1 MYMALKGIKLRIYP
15 DSYQK
20 ELIEYNFGANRFVW
34 NNMLDMMSKRHENNP
49 DLKSLKAF
57 DLNYILTTFK
67 KEHIWLKKAESTSLQ
82 ATDKDLF
89 EAYKGFFSKKR
100 KFPRFKSK
108 KFPKQSYQCK
118 FINNNIEVLDDS
130 YIKLPKLGVMKYK
143 NKKWIPSVIK
153 YVTIRKSSTNK
164 YYAVLTVDEET
175 VQLPKTNKFVGL
187 DMGVSDLVICSDG
200 SKYKTIRFDKK
211 LAKKKCYW
219 EKRLAR
225 RRTQAL
231 KDIQYKKKFGLI
243 DPKPLEQY
251 SNYMKAKLMVAKYSE
266 KIANQ
271 RKDYLHKIT
280 RELVENND
288 LIVIED
294 LKTKNLLGNHNL
306 SRAIANQSWRALRL
320 MLEYKC
326 EWYGKKLLIVNP
338 FKTSQICSNCGYD
351 DGKHGLDIREW
362 DCPNC
367 GIHHDRDINASKNI
381 LNNGLEQALVK

>member
-1 MYMALKGIKLRIYP
+1 MVLKGIKLRIYP
-15 DSYQK
+15 DDYQK

-34 NNMLDMMSKRHENNP
+34 NNVLDMMIKRHENNP

-57 DLNYILTTFK
+57 DLNYILTVFK
-67 KEHIWLKKAESTSLQ
+67 KEHSWLKKAESTSLQ
-82 ATDKDLF
+82 VSNKDLF

-108 KFPKQSYQCK
+108 KFPKQSYQSK
-118 FINNNIEVLDDS
+118 YVNKNIEIFDDS

-143 NKKWIPSVIK
+143 NKKAIPSTIK

-164 YYAVLTVDEET
+164 YYAILTVNENIAH
-175 VQLPKTNKFVGL
+175 LSKTNKAVGL

-200 SKYKTIRFDKK
+200 NKYKTIRFDKK
-211 LAKKKCYW
+211 LAKKKHYW

-225 RRTQAL
+225 RRAQAL

-243 DPKPLEQY
+243 DSKSLEQY

-266 KIANQ
+266 KMANQ

-280 RELVENND
+280 RKLVEDND

-294 LKTKNLLGNHNL
+294 LKTKNLLGNHKL

-326 EWYGKKLLIVNP
+326 EWYGKRLLIVNP

-351 DGKHGLDIREW
+351 DGKHELDIRKW

>member
-1 MYMALKGIKLRIYP
+1 MVLKGIKLRIYP
-15 DSYQK
+15 DGYQK

-34 NNMLDMMSKRHENNP
+34 NNMLDMMIKRHENNP

-67 KEHIWLKKAESTSLQ
+67 KEHTWLKKAESTSLQ
-82 ATDKDLF
+82 VSNKNLF

-108 KFPKQSYQCK
+108 KYPKQSYQSK
-118 FINNNIEVLDDS
+118 FVNNNVEIIDDS

-143 NKKWIPSVIK
+143 NKKSIPSVIK

-164 YYAVLTVDEET
+164 YYAILTVGEDIT
-175 VQLPKTNKFVGL
+175 KLPKTNRSVGL
-187 DMGVSDLVICSDG
+187 DMGVCDLVICSDG
-200 SKYKTIRFDKK
+200 NKYRTVRFDKK
-211 LAKKKCYW
+211 LAKKKHYW

-243 DPKPLEQY
+243 DPKSLGQY

-266 KIANQ
+266 KIADQ

-326 EWYGKKLLIVNP
+326 EWYGKRLLIVNP

-351 DGKHGLDIREW
+351 DGKHELDIREW

>member
-1 MYMALKGIKLRIYP
+1 MVLKGIKLRIYP
-15 DSYQK
+15 DGYQK

-34 NNMLDMMSKRHENNP
+34 NNMLDMMIKRHENNP

-67 KEHIWLKKAESTSLQ
+67 KEHTWLKKAESTSLQ
-82 ATDKDLF
+82 VSNKDLF

-108 KFPKQSYQCK
+108 KYPKQSYQSK
-118 FINNNIEVLDDS
+118 FVNNNIEILDDS

-143 NKKWIPSVIK
+143 NKKSIPSVIK

-164 YYAVLTVDEET
+164 YYAILTVDEDIT
-175 VQLPKTNKFVGL
+175 QLPKTNRSVGL
-187 DMGVSDLVICSDG
+187 DMGVCDLVICSDG

-211 LAKKKCYW
+211 LAKRKHYW

-225 RRTQAL
+225 RRNQDL
-231 KDIQYKKKFGLI
+231 KDIQYKKKFGLF

-294 LKTKNLLGNHNL
+294 LKTKNLLSNHKL

-326 EWYGKKLLIVNP
+326 EWYGKKLLVVNP

-351 DGKHGLDIREW
+351 DGKHELDIREW
-362 DCPNC
+362 DCPIC

-381 LNNGLEQALVK
+381 LNKGLEQALVK

>member
-34 NNMLDMMSKRHENNP
+34 NNMLDMMIKRHENNP

-153 YVTIRKSSTNK
+153 YVTIRKLSTNK

-362 DCPNC
+362 DCPSC

>member
-1 MYMALKGIKLRIYP
+1 MVLKGLKLRIYP
-15 DSYQK
+15 NDYQK
-20 ELIEYNFGANRFVW
+20 ELIDLNFGANRFVW
-34 NNMLDMMSKRHENNP
+34 NNMLDMMIKRHENNP
-49 DLKSLKAF
+49 DLKALKAF
-57 DLNYILTTFK
+57 DLNYILTAFK
-67 KEHIWLKKAESTSLQ
+67 REHIWLKKAESTSLQ
-82 ATDKDLF
+82 VTNKDLF
-89 EAYKGFFSKKR
+89 EAYRGFFSKKR

-108 KFPKQSYQCK
+108 KFPKQSYQSK
-118 FINNNIEVLDDS
+118 FVKNNVEIIDSS

-143 NKKWIPSVIK
+143 NKKSIPSIIK
-153 YVTIRKSSTNK
+153 YVTIRKSLTNK
-164 YYAVLTVDEET
+164 YYAILTVDEDLKK
-175 VQLPKTNKFVGL
+175 LPKTSKSVGI
-187 DMGVSDLVICSDG
+187 DMGVSDLVICSNG
-200 SKYKTIRFDKK
+200 RKYKTIRFDKK
-211 LAKKKCYW
+211 LAKKKHYW

-231 KDIQYKKKFGLI
+231 KDIQYKKEFGLV

-251 SNYMKAKLMVAKYSE
+251 INYTKAKLMVAKYSE

-288 LIVIED
+288 MIVIED
-294 LKTKNLLGNHNL
+294 LKTKNLLKNHKL

-367 GIHHDRDINASKNI
+367 STHHDRDINASKNI
-381 LNNGLEQALVK
+381 LNIGLEQALVK

>member
-34 NNMLDMMSKRHENNP
+34 NNMLDMMIKRHENNP

-143 NKKWIPSVIK
+143 NKKSIPNIIK

-164 YYAVLTVDEET
+164 YYAVLTVDEDISH
-175 VQLPKTNKFVGL
+175 LPKTNKSVGL

-351 DGKHGLDIREW
+351 DGKHGLNIREW
-362 DCPNC
+362 DCPSC
-367 GIHHDRDINASKNI
+367 GIHHDRDVNASKNI
-381 LNNGLEQALVK
+381 LNNGLEQALVI

>member
-1 MYMALKGIKLRIYP
+1 MVLKGIKLRIYP
-15 DSYQK
+15 DDYQK

-34 NNMLDMMSKRHENNP
+34 NNMLDMMIKRHENNP

-67 KEHIWLKKAESTSLQ
+67 KEHSWLKKAESTSLQ
-82 ATDKDLF
+82 VSNKDLF

-118 FINNNIEVLDDS
+118 FVNNNIEIIDNS

-143 NKKWIPSVIK
+143 NKKAIPSIIK
-153 YVTIRKSSTNK
+153 YVTIRKSSTNR
-164 YYAVLTVDEET
+164 YYVVLTVDEEI
-175 VQLPKTNKFVGL
+175 VQLPKTNNVVGL

-200 SKYKTIRFDKK
+200 DKYKTIRFDKK
-211 LAKKKCYW
+211 LAKNKHYW

-251 SNYMKAKLMVAKYSE
+251 SNYVKAKLMVAKYSE

-288 LIVIED
+288 LIIIED
-294 LKTKNLLGNHNL
+294 LKTKNLLSNHKL
-306 SRAIANQSWRALRL
+306 SRAIANQSWRTLRV

-351 DGKHGLDIREW
+351 DGKHELDIREW
-362 DCPNC
+362 DCPSC

-381 LNNGLEQALVK
+381 LNKGLEQALVK

>member
-1 MYMALKGIKLRIYP
+1 MVLKGIKLRIYP
-15 DSYQK
+15 DNYQK
-20 ELIEYNFGANRFVW
+20 KLIEYNFGANRFVW
-34 NNMLDMMSKRHENNP
+34 NNMLNMMIKRHENNP

-67 KEHIWLKKAESTSLQ
+67 KEHTWLKKAESTSLQ
-82 ATDKDLF
+82 VSNKDLF

-108 KFPKQSYQCK
+108 KYPKQSYQSK
-118 FINNNIEVLDDS
+118 FVNNNVEIIDDS

-143 NKKWIPSVIK
+143 NKKSIPSLIK

-164 YYAVLTVDEET
+164 YYAILTVDEDIT
-175 VQLPKTNKFVGL
+175 QLPKTNTSVGL
-187 DMGVSDLVICSDG
+187 DMGVCDLVICSNE

-211 LAKKKCYW
+211 LAKKKHYW

-280 RELVENND
+280 RELVEDND

-294 LKTKNLLGNHNL
+294 LKTKNLLSNHKL

-326 EWYGKKLLIVNP
+326 EWYGKKLLVVNP

-351 DGKHGLDIREW
+351 DGKHELDIREW
-362 DCPNC
+362 DCPIC
-367 GIHHDRDINASKNI
+367 GIHHDCDINASKNI
-381 LNNGLEQALVK
+381 LKNGLEQALVK

>member
-34 NNMLDMMSKRHENNP
+34 NNMLDMMIKRHENNP

-153 YVTIRKSSTNK
+153 YVTIRKLSTNK

-326 EWYGKKLLIVNP
+326 EWYGKKLLVVNP

-351 DGKHGLDIREW
+351 DGKHKLSIREW
-362 DCPNC
+362 DCPSC

-381 LNNGLEQALVK
+381 LNNGLEQALVR

>member
-1 MYMALKGIKLRIYP
+1 MVLKGIKLRIYP
-15 DSYQK
+15 DNYQK
-20 ELIEYNFGANRFVW
+20 KLIEYNFGANRFVW
-34 NNMLDMMSKRHENNP
+34 NNMLNMMIKRHENNP

-67 KEHIWLKKAESTSLQ
+67 KEHTWLKKAESTSLQ
-82 ATDKDLF
+82 VSNKDLF

-108 KFPKQSYQCK
+108 KYPKQSYQSK
-118 FINNNIEVLDDS
+118 FVNNNVEIIDDS

-143 NKKWIPSVIK
+143 NKKSIPSLIK

-164 YYAVLTVDEET
+164 YYAILTVDEDIT
-175 VQLPKTNKFVGL
+175 QLPKTNTSVGL
-187 DMGVSDLVICSDG
+187 DMGVCDLVICSNE

-211 LAKKKCYW
+211 LAKKKHYW

-280 RELVENND
+280 RELVEDND

-294 LKTKNLLGNHNL
+294 LKTKNLLSNHKL

-326 EWYGKKLLIVNP
+326 EWYGKKLLVVNP

-351 DGKHGLDIREW
+351 DGKHELDIREW
-362 DCPNC
+362 DCPIC

-381 LNNGLEQALVK
+381 LKNGLEQALVK

>member
-1 MYMALKGIKLRIYP
+1 MVLKGIKLRIYP

-34 NNMLDMMSKRHENNP
+34 NNMLNMMIQRHENNP

-67 KEHIWLKKAESTSLQ
+67 KEHVWLKKAESTSLQ

-108 KFPKQSYQCK
+108 KFPKQSYQSK
-118 FINNNIEVLDDS
+118 FVGNNIEILDDS

-143 NKKWIPSVIK
+143 NKKLIPNIIK

-164 YYAVLTVDEET
+164 YYAILTVDEDIT
-175 VQLPKTNKFVGL
+175 QLPKTNKSVGL
-187 DMGVSDLVICSDG
+187 DMGVCDLVICSDG

-211 LAKKKCYW
+211 LAKKKHYW

-294 LKTKNLLGNHNL
+294 LKTKSLLGNHKL

-326 EWYGKKLLIVNP
+326 KWYRKKLLIVNP

-351 DGKHGLDIREW
+351 DGKHELDIREW
-362 DCPNC
+362 DCPSC

-381 LNNGLEQALVK
+381 LNNGLEQALVI

>member
-1 MYMALKGIKLRIYP
+1 MALKGIKLRIYP

-34 NNMLDMMSKRHENNP
+34 NNMLDMMIKRHENNP

-143 NKKWIPSVIK
+143 NKKSIPNIIK

-164 YYAVLTVDEET
+164 YYAVLTVDEDISH
-175 VQLPKTNKFVGL
+175 LPKTNKSVGL

-306 SRAIANQSWRALRL
+306 SLAIANQSWRALRL

-351 DGKHGLDIREW
+351 DGKHGLNIREW
-362 DCPNC
+362 DCPSC
-367 GIHHDRDINASKNI
+367 GIHHDRDVNASKNI
-381 LNNGLEQALVK
+381 LNNGLEQALVI

>member
-1 MYMALKGIKLRIYP
+1 MVLKGIKLRIYP
-15 DSYQK
+15 DDYQK

-34 NNMLDMMSKRHENNP
+34 NNMLDMMIKRHENNP

-57 DLNYILTTFK
+57 DLNYILTVFK
-67 KEHIWLKKAESTSLQ
+67 KEHTWLKKAESTSLQ
-82 ATDKDLF
+82 VSNKDLF

-108 KFPKQSYQCK
+108 KYPKQSYQSK
-118 FINNNIEVLDDS
+118 FVNNNVEIIDDS

-143 NKKWIPSVIK
+143 NKKAIPSIIK

-164 YYAVLTVDEET
+164 YYAILTVDEDIT
-175 VQLPKTNKFVGL
+175 QLPKTNKSVGL
-187 DMGVSDLVICSDG
+187 DMGVCDLVICSDG

-211 LAKKKCYW
+211 LAKKKHYW

-225 RRTQAL
+225 RRNQAL

-294 LKTKNLLGNHNL
+294 LKTKNLLGNHKL
-306 SRAIANQSWRALRL
+306 SRAISNQSWRALRL

-326 EWYGKKLLIVNP
+326 EWYGKKLIIVNP

-351 DGKHGLDIREW
+351 DGKHKLSIREW
-362 DCPNC
+362 DCPSC

-381 LNNGLEQALVK
+381 LNNGLEQALVR

>member
-1 MYMALKGIKLRIYP
+1 MVLKGIKLRIYP
-15 DSYQK
+15 DGYQK

-34 NNMLDMMSKRHENNP
+34 NNMLDMMIKRHENNP

-67 KEHIWLKKAESTSLQ
+67 KEHTWLKKAESTSLQ
-82 ATDKDLF
+82 VSNKNLF

-108 KFPKQSYQCK
+108 KYPKQSYQSK
-118 FINNNIEVLDDS
+118 FVNNNVEIFDDS

-143 NKKWIPSVIK
+143 NKKAIPSTIK

-164 YYAVLTVDEET
+164 YYAILTVGEDIT
-175 VQLPKTNKFVGL
+175 KLPKTNRSVGL
-187 DMGVSDLVICSDG
+187 DMGVCDLVICSDG
-200 SKYKTIRFDKK
+200 NKYRTVRFDKK
-211 LAKKKCYW
+211 LAKKKHYW

-243 DPKPLEQY
+243 DPKSLGQY

-266 KIANQ
+266 KIADQ

-294 LKTKNLLGNHNL
+294 LKTKNLLGNHSL
-306 SRAIANQSWRALRL
+306 SRAIANQSWRSLRL

-326 EWYGKKLLIVNP
+326 EWYGKKLLVVNP
-338 FKTSQICSNCGYD
+338 FKTSQICANCGYD

-362 DCPNC
+362 DCPSC
-367 GIHHDRDINASKNI
+367 GIHHDRDVNASKNI

>member
-1 MYMALKGIKLRIYP
+1 MVLKGIKLRIYP
-15 DSYQK
+15 DDYQK

-34 NNMLDMMSKRHENNP
+34 NNVLDMMIKRHENNP

-57 DLNYILTTFK
+57 DLNYILTVFK
-67 KEHIWLKKAESTSLQ
+67 KEHSWLKKAESTSLQ
-82 ATDKDLF
+82 VSNKDLF

-108 KFPKQSYQCK
+108 KFPKQSYQSK
-118 FINNNIEVLDDS
+118 YVNKNIEIFDDS

-143 NKKWIPSVIK
+143 NKKAIPSTIK

-164 YYAVLTVDEET
+164 YYAILTVN
-175 VQLPKTNKFVGL
+175 QNIAHLSKTNKAVGL

-200 SKYKTIRFDKK
+200 NKYKTIRFDKK
-211 LAKKKCYW
+211 LAKKKHYW

-225 RRTQAL
+225 RRAQAL

-243 DPKPLEQY
+243 DSKSLEQY

-280 RELVENND
+280 RKLVEDND

-294 LKTKNLLGNHNL
+294 LKTKNLLGNHKL

-326 EWYGKKLLIVNP
+326 EWYGKRLLIVNP

-351 DGKHGLDIREW
+351 DGKHELNIRKW
-362 DCPNC
+362 DCPSC

-381 LNNGLEQALVK
+381 LNKGLEQALVK

>member
-1 MYMALKGIKLRIYP
+1 MTLKGIKLRIYP
-15 DSYQK
+15 DDYQR

-34 NNMLDMMSKRHENNP
+34 NNMLNMMIKRHENNP
-49 DLKSLKAF
+49 DLKSLKVF

-67 KEHIWLKKAESTSLQ
+67 KEHTWLKKAESTSLQ
-82 ATDKDLF
+82 VANKDLF

-108 KFPKQSYQCK
+108 KYPKQSYQSK
-118 FINNNIEVLDDS
+118 FVHNNVEIIDDS

-143 NKKWIPSVIK
+143 NKKSIPSIIK

-164 YYAVLTVDEET
+164 YYAILTVDEDIT
-175 VQLPKTNKFVGL
+175 QLPKTNTSVGL
-187 DMGVSDLVICSDG
+187 DMGVCDLVICSNE

-211 LAKKKCYW
+211 LAKKKHYW

-280 RELVENND
+280 RELVEDND

-294 LKTKNLLGNHNL
+294 LKTKNLLSNHKL

-326 EWYGKKLLIVNP
+326 EWYGKKLLVVNP

-351 DGKHGLDIREW
+351 DGKHELDIREW
-362 DCPNC
+362 DCPIC

-381 LNNGLEQALVK
+381 LNKGLEQALVK

>member
-1 MYMALKGIKLRIYP
+1 MVLKGIKLRIYP
-15 DSYQK
+15 DRYQK

-34 NNMLDMMSKRHENNP
+34 NNMLDMMIKRHENNP

-57 DLNYILTTFK
+57 DLNYILTIFK
-67 KEHIWLKKAESTSLQ
+67 KEHTWLKKAESTSLQ
-82 ATDKDLF
+82 VSNKDLF

-118 FINNNIEVLDDS
+118 FVNNNVAILDDS

-143 NKKWIPSVIK
+143 NKKAIPSIIK

-164 YYAVLTVDEET
+164 YYAILTVDEEI
-175 VQLPKTNKFVGL
+175 VQLPKTNKSVGL
-187 DMGVSDLVICSDG
+187 DMGVCDLVICSDG

-211 LAKKKCYW
+211 LAKKKHYW

>member
-1 MYMALKGIKLRIYP
+1 MVLKGIKLRIYP
-15 DSYQK
+15 DDYQK

-34 NNMLDMMSKRHENNP
+34 NNMLNMMIKRHENNP

-67 KEHIWLKKAESTSLQ
+67 KEHVWLKKAESTSLQ
-82 ATDKDLF
+82 VSNKDLF

-108 KFPKQSYQCK
+108 KYPKQSYQSK
-118 FINNNIEVLDDS
+118 FVNNNVEIIDDS

-143 NKKWIPSVIK
+143 NKKAIPSIIK

-164 YYAVLTVDEET
+164 YYAILTVDEDIT
-175 VQLPKTNKFVGL
+175 QLSKTNKSVGL
-187 DMGVSDLVICSDG
+187 DMGVSDLVIYSDG

-211 LAKKKCYW
+211 LAKKKRYW

-266 KIANQ
+266 KITNQ

-294 LKTKNLLGNHNL
+294 LKTKNLLGNHKL
-306 SRAIANQSWRALRL
+306 SRAIANQS
-320 MLEYKC
+320 
-326 EWYGKKLLIVNP
+326 
-338 FKTSQICSNCGYD
+338 
-351 DGKHGLDIREW
+351 
-362 DCPNC
+362 
-367 GIHHDRDINASKNI
+367 
-381 LNNGLEQALVK
+381 

>member
-1 MYMALKGIKLRIYP
+1 M
-15 DSYQK
+15 
-20 ELIEYNFGANRFVW
+20 V
-34 NNMLDMMSKRHENNP
+34 
-49 DLKSLKAF
+49 
-57 DLNYILTTFK
+57 
-67 KEHIWLKKAESTSLQ
+67 KKAESTSLQ
-82 ATDKDLF
+82 VSNKDLF

-108 KFPKQSYQCK
+108 KFPKQSYQSK
-118 FINNNIEVLDDS
+118 RVGKNIEILDDS

-143 NKKWIPSVIK
+143 NKKSIPSVIK

-164 YYAVLTVDEET
+164 YYAVLTVDENIT
-175 VQLPKTNKFVGL
+175 QLPKTNRSVGL
-187 DMGVSDLVICSDG
+187 DMGVCDLVICSDG
-200 SKYKTIRFDKK
+200 NKYKTIRFDKK
-211 LAKKKCYW
+211 SAKKKHYW

-243 DPKPLEQY
+243 DSKPLEQY

-326 EWYGKKLLIVNP
+326 KWYRKKLLIVNP

-351 DGKHGLDIREW
+351 DGKHGLSIREW
-362 DCPNC
+362 NCPSC

>member
-1 MYMALKGIKLRIYP
+1 MTLKGIKLRIYP
-15 DSYQK
+15 DDYQR

-34 NNMLDMMSKRHENNP
+34 NNMLNMIIKRHENNP
-49 DLKSLKAF
+49 DLKSLKVF

-67 KEHIWLKKAESTSLQ
+67 KEHTWLKKAESTSLQ
-82 ATDKDLF
+82 VANKDLF

-108 KFPKQSYQCK
+108 KYPKQSYQSK
-118 FINNNIEVLDDS
+118 FVHNNVEIIDDS

-143 NKKWIPSVIK
+143 NKKSIPSIIK

-164 YYAVLTVDEET
+164 YYAILTVDEDIT
-175 VQLPKTNKFVGL
+175 QLPKTNTSVGL
-187 DMGVSDLVICSDG
+187 DMGVCDLVICSNE

-211 LAKKKCYW
+211 LAKKKHYW

-280 RELVENND
+280 RELVEDND

-294 LKTKNLLGNHNL
+294 LKTKNLLSNHKL

-326 EWYGKKLLIVNP
+326 EWYGKKLLVVNP

-351 DGKHGLDIREW
+351 DGKHELDIREW
-362 DCPNC
+362 DCPIC

-381 LNNGLEQALVK
+381 LNKGLEQALVK

>member
-1 MYMALKGIKLRIYP
+1 MALKGIKLRIYP

-34 NNMLDMMSKRHENNP
+34 NNMLDMMIKRHENNP

-153 YVTIRKSSTNK
+153 YVTIRKLSTNK

-351 DGKHGLDIREW
+351 DGKHGLNIREW
-362 DCPNC
+362 DCPSC
-367 GIHHDRDINASKNI
+367 GIHHDRDVNASKNI
-381 LNNGLEQALVK
+381 LNNGLEQALVR

>member
-1 MYMALKGIKLRIYP
+1 MVLKGIKLRIYP
-15 DSYQK
+15 DNYQK
-20 ELIEYNFGANRFVW
+20 KLIEYNFGANRFVW
-34 NNMLDMMSKRHENNP
+34 NNMLNMMIKRHENNP

-67 KEHIWLKKAESTSLQ
+67 KEHTWLKKAESTSLQ
-82 ATDKDLF
+82 ASNKDLF

-108 KFPKQSYQCK
+108 KYPKQSYQSK
-118 FINNNIEVLDDS
+118 FVNNNVEIIDDS

-143 NKKWIPSVIK
+143 NKKSIPSLIK

-164 YYAVLTVDEET
+164 YYAILTVDEDIT
-175 VQLPKTNKFVGL
+175 QLPKTNTSVGL
-187 DMGVSDLVICSDG
+187 DMGVCDLVICSNE

-211 LAKKKCYW
+211 LAKKKHYW

-280 RELVENND
+280 RELVEDND

-294 LKTKNLLGNHNL
+294 LKTKNLLSNHKL

-326 EWYGKKLLIVNP
+326 EWYGKKLLVVNP

-351 DGKHGLDIREW
+351 DGKHELDIREW
-362 DCPNC
+362 DCPIC

-381 LNNGLEQALVK
+381 LKNGLEQALVK

>member
-1 MYMALKGIKLRIYP
+1 MVLKGIKLRIYP

-34 NNMLDMMSKRHENNP
+34 NNMLDMMIKRHENNP
-49 DLKSLKAF
+49 DLKSLKTF
-57 DLNYILTTFK
+57 DLNYILTAFK
-67 KEHIWLKKAESTSLQ
+67 KEHGWLKKAESTGLQ
-82 ATDKDLF
+82 VSNKDLF

-108 KFPKQSYQCK
+108 KFPKQSYQSK
-118 FINNNIEVLDDS
+118 YVNKNIEIFDDS

-143 NKKWIPSVIK
+143 NKKSIPSVIK

-164 YYAVLTVDEET
+164 YYAVLTVDEDIT
-175 VQLPKTNKFVGL
+175 QLPKTNKSVGL
-187 DMGVSDLVICSDG
+187 DMGVSNLVIRSDE
-200 SKYKTIRFDKK
+200 SKYKTVRFDKK
-211 LAKKKCYW
+211 LAKKKHYW

-231 KDIQYKKKFGLI
+231 KDIQYKKKFGLL

-306 SRAIANQSWRALRL
+306 SRAIASQSWRSLRL

-326 EWYGKKLLIVNP
+326 EWYGKKIIIVNP

-362 DCPNC
+362 DCPSC

>member
-1 MYMALKGIKLRIYP
+1 MVLKGIKLRIYP
-15 DSYQK
+15 DRYQK

-34 NNMLDMMSKRHENNP
+34 NNMLDMMIKRHENNP

-57 DLNYILTTFK
+57 DLNYILTIFK
-67 KEHIWLKKAESTSLQ
+67 KEHTWLKKAESTSLQ
-82 ATDKDLF
+82 VSNKDLF

-118 FINNNIEVLDDS
+118 FVNNNVAILDDS

-143 NKKWIPSVIK
+143 NKKAIPSIIK

-164 YYAVLTVDEET
+164 YYAILTVDEEI
-175 VQLPKTNKFVGL
+175 VQLPKTNKSVGL
-187 DMGVSDLVICSDG
+187 DMGVCDLVICSDG

-211 LAKKKCYW
+211 LAKKKHYW

-251 SNYMKAKLMVAKYSE
+251 SNYMRAKLMVAKYSE

-271 RKDYLHKIT
+271 RKNYLHKIT

-306 SRAIANQSWRALRL
+306 SRAIASQSWRSLRL
-320 MLEYKC
+320 ILEYKC
-326 EWYGKKLLIVNP
+326 EWYGKKIIIVNP

-362 DCPNC
+362 DCPSC

-381 LNNGLEQALVK
+381 LNNGLEQALVR

>member
-1 MYMALKGIKLRIYP
+1 MALKGIKLRIYP
-15 DSYQK
+15 DDYQK

-34 NNMLDMMSKRHENNP
+34 NNMLDMMIKRHENNP

-57 DLNYILTTFK
+57 DLNYILTVFK
-67 KEHIWLKKAESTSLQ
+67 KEHSWLKKAESTSLQ
-82 ATDKDLF
+82 VSNKDLF

-108 KFPKQSYQCK
+108 KYPKQSYQSK
-118 FINNNIEVLDDS
+118 FVNNNVEIFDDS

-143 NKKWIPSVIK
+143 NKKAIPSTIK

-164 YYAVLTVDEET
+164 YYAILTVNENIAH
-175 VQLPKTNKFVGL
+175 LSKTNKAVGL

-200 SKYKTIRFDKK
+200 NKYKTIRFDKK
-211 LAKKKCYW
+211 LAKKKHYW

-225 RRTQAL
+225 RRAQAL

-243 DPKPLEQY
+243 DSKSLEQY

-280 RELVENND
+280 RKLVEDND

-294 LKTKNLLGNHNL
+294 LKTKNLLGNHQL

-326 EWYGKKLLIVNP
+326 EWYGKRLLIVNP

-351 DGKHGLDIREW
+351 DGKHELDIREW

-367 GIHHDRDINASKNI
+367 DIHHDRDINASKNI